1 MSQPPAARGV
11 IVVFAKAPRPG
22 QVKTRMSPP
31 LTPEQAA
38 GLYAQLLLDVL
49 EVTGELAPRL
59 GLEPLL
65 AVHPPE
71 ACAQLADLASTPL
84 RVVPQRGASL
94 SQRMAHAVAEAAAA
108 GATRIL
114 LRGSD
119 SPLLDE
125 PIVAR
130 VLAALERVDLAVCP
144 DRDGGYNLIG
154 LREPAPGI
162 FFHPMSTPSTLGDTL
177 GNAASLGLRVEVQ
190 EPSFDLDRAGDLDL
204 LARAR
209 SPATAR
215 LCGRT
220 LAYLDQHD
228 LWRYAK
234 NF

>member
-1 MSQPPAARGV
+1 MSQPRAPRGV
-11 IVVFAKAPRPG
+11 IIVFAKAPRPG

-38 GLYAQLLLDVL
+38 GLYSQLLLDVL

-59 GLEPLL
+59 ELEPVL

-71 ACAQLADLASTPL
+71 ACAELADLAPTPF

-108 GATRIL
+108 GARRIL

-125 PIVAR
+125 AIVKRA
-130 VLAALERVDLAVCP
+130 LAALEHFDLAVCP
-144 DRDGGYNLIG
+144 DRDGGYSLIG
-154 LREPAPGI
+154 LRGPAPGI
-162 FFHPMSTPSTLGDTL
+162 FSHPMSTASALEDTL
-177 GNAASLGLRVEVQ
+177 ENAASLGLRVDVQ
-190 EPSFDLDRAGDLDL
+190 DASFDLDRAGDLDL

-220 LAYLDQHD
+220 LAYLDEHD
-228 LWRYAK
+228 LWHCAK

>member
-11 IVVFAKAPRPG
+11 LIVFAKAPRPG
-22 QVKTRMSPP
+22 QVKTRMTPP

-38 GLYAQLLLDVL
+38 GLYSKLLLDVL
-49 EVTGELAPRL
+49 EVSGELAPRL
-59 GLEPLL
+59 GLAPWL

-71 ACAQLADLASTPL
+71 ACAELADLAPTPF

-94 SQRMAHAVAEAAAA
+94 AQRMAHAVAEAAAS
-108 GATRIL
+108 GAPRVL

-125 PIVAR
+125 AIVAR
-130 VLAALERVDLAVCP
+130 ALEALEGADLAVCP
-144 DRDGGYNLIG
+144 DRDGGYSLIG

-162 FFHPMSTPSTLGDTL
+162 FSHPMSTASALGDTL
-177 GNAASLGLRVEVQ
+177 GNAASLGLRVDVQ
-190 EPSFDLDRAGDLDL
+190 EPSFDLDRAADLGR
-204 LARAR
+204 LAGAR
-209 SPATAR
+209 SPATER

-220 LAYLDQHD
+220 LAYLDEHD